1 MTENA
6 TTERADRPHGSPL
19 PAVRPGQIG
28 EDPAVPT
35 LTELLSR
42 RAQDTPEREFLRFGE
57 RSWSF
62 ADIDAWS
69 SRLAHRL
76 IEVDGVEPGDRV
88 AIMLPNVVHW
98 PVVWLA
104 ALKAGAVAVPVNS
117 SYRRGDL
124 AFVLKD
130 SGARVAFT
138 DSDRAGLIADVT
150 ATEDGLAGLR
160 VVDVADDGAGPF
172 PRTAPA
178 VPVAAGTLAN
188 LQYTSGTTGFP
199 KACMLTHDYWVRL
212 GWICAAVSGLGPGD
226 VLLTAQPFSYMDPQW
241 NTVLA
246 LTVGAPLVV
255 LPRFSASTFMADVR
269 RHRATFF
276 YVLGSMPTLLFKQP
290 PAPEDRDNAVRRVLC
305 SGIPVALHARLEER
319 WGAPWREIY
328 GMTESGVDLFSP
340 FADADA
346 VGSGSLGQPVP
357 AKRVRIV
364 GPDGTEVPD
373 GEPGELVVSGKPMMN
388 GYWNRP
394 EDTARVLRTGG
405 PPGQEGAAAGG
416 RWLHTGDLVVR
427 RPGQGIQLVGR
438 IKDMVRRGGENVA
451 SAEVEAALERD
462 DAVVAAAVVAEPDD
476 TLGEEVKAFVQL
488 AAGVPAGRAT
498 AEEIVERAGRELAR
512 FKVPRYVEF
521 VDGFPRTPSERVS
534 KPALKARA
542 AERPGETYDLGARRH
557 GPGARATPGG
567 GSLDVDVVRDVA
579 VLTLRRPEKLNA
591 LDVPTRRR
599 LAALVRE
606 FGTGDRV
613 RGIVLT
619 GEGRAFS
626 AGEDLRCAPTTDAG
640 VREAFESFHD
650 ITRAI
655 LRTRVPVVAAV
666 NGLAVGGASEI
677 TLCCDTR
684 IGTPA
689 TEYYQPENGRGLTV
703 SNASSVLLG
712 RLVGSHAMRLVLG
725 SPRIGADEALRIGL
739 LDEIVEPGALIGRA
753 VDTVVDWTP
762 EGNTTALHLALLR
775 PRPEEIEAAFARED
789 LAAREAWESGALSA
803 GIEGFWSARGTGA

>member
-1 MTENA
+1 MTENVTA
-6 TTERADRPHGSPL
+6 EQRGRTHPSP
-19 PAVRPGQIG
+19 PPVVQPGRIG

-42 RAQDTPEREFLRFGE
+42 RAQDASEREFLRFGE

-62 ADIDAWS
+62 ADIDAWT

-76 IEVDGVEPGDRV
+76 VELDGVQPGDRV

-104 ALKAGAVAVPVNS
+104 ALKAGAVAVPINS
-117 SYRRGDL
+117 SYQRADL
-124 AFVLKD
+124 AFVLRD

-138 DSDRAGLIADVT
+138 DSDRARLIADVL

-160 VVDVADDGAGPF
+160 VVDVADDGADPF

-178 VPVAAGTLAN
+178 VPVIAGTLAN

-212 GWICAAVSGLGPGD
+212 GWICAAATGLDSED

-241 NTVLA
+241 NTALA
-246 LTVGAPLVV
+246 LTIGAPLVV

-290 PAPEDRDNAVRRVLC
+290 PTPEDRDNDVRHVLC
-305 SGIPVALHARLEER
+305 SGIPVGLHAQLEER

-346 VGSGSLGQPVP
+346 VGSGSLGRPVP
-357 AKRVRIV
+357 TKQVRVV
-364 GPDGTEVPD
+364 DPDGVEVPA
-373 GEPGELVVSGKPMMN
+373 GEPGELVVSGRPMMS

-394 EDTARVLRTGG
+394 QDTAGVVRDG
-405 PPGQEGAAAGG
+405 
-416 RWLHTGDLVVR
+416 WLHTGDVVVR
-427 RPGQGIQLVGR
+427 RPDQGVQLVGR

-451 SAEVEAALERD
+451 SVEVEAALERD
-462 DAVVAAAVVAEPDD
+462 DVVVAAAVVAEPDD

-488 AAGVPAGRAT
+488 AAGVPADRAT
-498 AEEIVERAGRELAR
+498 AEQIVERADKELAR

-521 VDGFPRTPSERVS
+521 VADFPRTPSERIS
-534 KPALKARA
+534 KAALKARA
-542 AERPGETYDLGARRH
+542 VDEPGVTYDLGARRNKTV
-557 GPGARATPGG
+557 ARAASGG
-567 GSLDVDVVRDVA
+567 GFLDVDVMRGVA

-591 LDVPTRRR
+591 MDVATRLR
-599 LAALVRE
+599 LATLIRE
-606 FGTGDRV
+606 FGTGESV

-626 AGEDLRCAPTTDAG
+626 AGEDLQSAPSTDAE

-655 LRTRVPVVAAV
+655 LETQVPVVAAV

-677 TLCCDTR
+677 TLCCDAR
-684 IGTPA
+684 IGTRA
-689 TEYYQPENGRGLTV
+689 TEYYQPENGRGITI
-703 SNASSVLLG
+703 SNASSVLLR
-712 RLVGSHAMRLVLG
+712 RLIGSHAMRMVLG
-725 SPRIGADEALRIGL
+725 SPRIRAEEALRIGL
-739 LDEIVEPGALIGRA
+739 LDEIVEPDALIGRA
-753 VDTVVDWTP
+753 LDTVIEWTP

-775 PRPEEIEAAFARED
+775 PQAEEVEAAFARED
-789 LAAREAWESGALSA
+789 LAARKAWESGVLSA
-803 GIEGFWSARGTGA
+803 GIKGFLSARGTGA

>member
-1 MTENA
+1 MTQNVAVEQA
-6 TTERADRPHGSPL
+6 GRTHPRPL
-19 PAVRPGQIG
+19 PAVMPEQMGA
-28 EDPAVPT
+28 DPTVPT

-42 RAQDTPEREFLRFGE
+42 RAQDAPEREFLRFGE

-62 ADIDAWS
+62 ADIDAWT

-76 IEVDGVEPGDRV
+76 IELDGVQPGDRV

-104 ALKAGAVAVPVNS
+104 ALKAGAVAVPINS

-124 AFVLKD
+124 AFVLRD
-130 SGARVAFT
+130 SGARVVFT
-138 DSDRAGLIADVT
+138 DSERAGLIADVM
-150 ATEDGLAGLR
+150 AAEDGLTGLR
-160 VVDVADDGAGPF
+160 VVDVADDGSDPF
-172 PRTAPA
+172 PQTAPA
-178 VPVAAGTLAN
+178 VPVDAGTLAN

-212 GWICAAVSGLGPGD
+212 GWICAAATGLGTED

-241 NTVLA
+241 NTAVA
-246 LTVGAPLVV
+246 LTIGAPLVV

-290 PAPEDRDNAVRRVLC
+290 PTPEDRDNCVRQVLC
-305 SGIPVALHARLEER
+305 SGIPVSLHAQLEER

-340 FADADA
+340 FNDADA

-357 AKRVRIV
+357 TKQVRVV
-364 GPDGTEVPD
+364 GPDGIEVPA
-373 GEPGELVVSGKPMMN
+373 GEPGELVISGKPMMS
-388 GYWNRP
+388 GYWNRL
-394 EDTARVLRTGG
+394 EDTARVLSNG
-405 PPGQEGAAAGG
+405 
-416 RWLHTGDLVVR
+416 WLHTGDVVVR
-427 RPGQGIQLVGR
+427 RPEQGIQLVGR

-451 SAEVEAALERD
+451 SVEVEAALERD
-462 DAVVAAAVVAEPDD
+462 DLVVAAAVVAEPDE
-476 TLGEEVKAFVQL
+476 TLGEEVKAFIQL
-488 AAGVPAGRAT
+488 AAGVPADRAT
-498 AEEIVERAGRELAR
+498 AEEIVERAGKELAR

-521 VDGFPRTPSERVS
+521 VADFPRTPSERIS

-542 AERPGETYDLGARRH
+542 AAEPGVSHDLGARRNKTVA
-557 GPGARATPGG
+557 PAASGG
-567 GSLDVDVVRDVA
+567 GFLDVDVMRGVA

-591 LDVPTRRR
+591 MDVATRLR
-599 LAALVRE
+599 LATVIRE
-606 FGTGDRV
+606 FGTGDSV

-626 AGEDLRCAPTTDAG
+626 AGEDLQSAPSTDAEL
-640 VREAFESFHD
+640 REAFESFHD

-655 LRTRVPVVAAV
+655 LQTQVPVVAAV

-677 TLCCDTR
+677 TLCCDAR

-689 TEYYQPENGRGLTV
+689 TEYYQPENSRGITI
-703 SNASSVLLG
+703 SNASSVLLR
-712 RLVGSHAMRLVLG
+712 RLVGSHAMRMVLG
-725 SPRIGADEALRIGL
+725 SPRVGADEALRIGL
-739 LDEIVEPGALIGRA
+739 LDEIVEPDALIGRA
-753 VDTVVDWTP
+753 VDTVIEWTP
-762 EGNTTALHLALLR
+762 KGNTTALHLALLR
-775 PRPEEIEAAFARED
+775 PRAEEIEAAFARED
-789 LAAREAWESGALSA
+789 LAARKAWDSGVLSA
-803 GIEGFWSARGTGA
+803 GIKGFWSARATGA

>member
-1 MTENA
+1 MTENVA
-6 TTERADRPHGSPL
+6 VGQAGRTHPRPL
-19 PAVRPGQIG
+19 PVVKPGQIG
-28 EDPAVPT
+28 ADPTVPT
-35 LTELLSR
+35 LTELLAR

-62 ADIDAWS
+62 ADIDAWT

-76 IEVDGVEPGDRV
+76 IEIDGVQPADRV
-88 AIMLPNVVHW
+88 AIMLPNVVQW

-124 AFVLKD
+124 AFVLRD

-138 DSDRAGLIADVT
+138 DSERAGLIADVM
-150 ATEDGLAGLR
+150 ATEEGLGGLR

-172 PRTAPA
+172 PRRAPA
-178 VPVAAGTLAN
+178 VPVDAGTLAN

-212 GWICAAVSGLGPGD
+212 AWICAAATGLGTED

-241 NTVLA
+241 NTALA

-290 PAPEDRDNAVRRVLC
+290 PTPEDRDNALRQVLC
-305 SGIPVALHARLEER
+305 SGIPVSLHAQLEER

-340 FADADA
+340 FADAGA

-357 AKRVRIV
+357 TKQVRVV
-364 GPDGTEVPD
+364 GPDGTEVPA
-373 GEPGELVVSGKPMMN
+373 GEPGELVVSGKPMMS

-394 EDTARVLRTGG
+394 EDTARVLRD
-405 PPGQEGAAAGG
+405 G
-416 RWLHTGDLVVR
+416 RLHTGDVVVR
-427 RPGQGIQLVGR
+427 RPDQGIRLVGR

-462 DAVVAAAVVAEPDD
+462 DMVVAAAVVAEPDE

-488 AAGVPAGRAT
+488 AAGVPGDRAT
-498 AEEIVERAGRELAR
+498 AEEIVERAGKELAR

-521 VDGFPRTPSERVS
+521 VADFPRTPSERIS
-534 KPALKARA
+534 KPALKTRA
-542 AERPGETYDLGARRH
+542 AEAPGVTYDLGARRNKT
-557 GPGARATPGG
+557 GARAASGG
-567 GSLDVDVVRDVA
+567 GFLDVDVVRDVA
-579 VLTLRRPEKLNA
+579 VLTLRRPDKLNA
-591 LDVPTRRR
+591 MDVATRLR
-599 LAALVRE
+599 LAAAVRE
-606 FGTGDRV
+606 FGTGDRA

-626 AGEDLRCAPTTDAG
+626 AGEDLQSAPSTDAEL
-640 VREAFESFHD
+640 REAFESFHD

-655 LRTRVPVVAAV
+655 LHTRVPVVAAV

-677 TLCCDTR
+677 TLCCDAR
-684 IGTPA
+684 IGTRA
-689 TEYYQPENGRGLTV
+689 TEYYQPENGRGLTI

-739 LDEIVEPGALIGRA
+739 LDEIVEPDALIGRA
-753 VDTVVDWTP
+753 VDTVIEWTP

-775 PRPEEIEAAFARED
+775 PRAEEIEAAFGRED
-789 LAAREAWESGALSA
+789 LAARQAWDSGVLSA
-803 GIEGFWSARGTGA
+803 GIESFWSAKGTGA

>member
-1 MTENA
+1 MTQNTAVEQA
-6 TTERADRPHGSPL
+6 GRTRARPVPVVKPEQL
-19 PAVRPGQIG
+19 G

-35 LTELLSR
+35 LTGLLSR
-42 RAQDTPEREFLRFGE
+42 RAQDAPQREFLRFGD

-62 ADIDAWS
+62 ADIDAWT

-76 IEVDGVEPGDRV
+76 IEVDGVQPGDRV

-104 ALKAGAVAVPVNS
+104 ALKAGAVAVPINS

-124 AFVLKD
+124 AFVLRD

-138 DSDRAGLIADVT
+138 DSERAALIADVM
-150 ATEDGLAGLR
+150 AAEDGLAGLR
-160 VVDVADDGAGPF
+160 VVDVADDGADPF
-172 PRTAPA
+172 PQTAPA
-178 VPVAAGTLAN
+178 VPVDAGTLAN

-212 GWICAAVSGLGPGD
+212 GWICAAATGLGTED

-241 NTVLA
+241 NTALA
-246 LTVGAPLVV
+246 LTTGAPLVV

-290 PAPEDRDNAVRRVLC
+290 PTPEDRDNCVRQVLC
-305 SGIPVALHARLEER
+305 SGIPVSLHAQVEER

-340 FADADA
+340 FADAGA

-357 AKRVRIV
+357 TKQVRVV
-364 GPDGTEVPD
+364 GPDGNEVPD
-373 GEPGELVVSGKPMMN
+373 GEPGELVVSGKPMMS

-394 EDTARVLRTGG
+394 EDTARVLR
-405 PPGQEGAAAGG
+405 EG
-416 RWLHTGDLVVR
+416 WLHTGDVVVR

-451 SAEVEAALERD
+451 SVEVEAALERD
-462 DAVVAAAVVAEPDD
+462 DMVVAAAVVAEPDD

-488 AAGVPAGRAT
+488 AAGVPASRTT
-498 AEEIVERAGRELAR
+498 AEAIVERAGKELAR

-521 VDGFPRTPSERVS
+521 VADFPRTPSERIS

-542 AERPGETYDLGARRH
+542 AEQPGVTYDLGARRNRTVT
-557 GPGARATPGG
+557 PAASGAGH
-567 GSLDVDVVRDVA
+567 LDVDVMRGVA

-591 LDVPTRRR
+591 MDVATRLR
-599 LAALVRE
+599 LATVIRE
-606 FGTGDRV
+606 FGTGDSV

-626 AGEDLRCAPTTDAG
+626 AGEDLASAPSTDAEFE
-640 VREAFESFHD
+640 EAFASFHD

-655 LRTRVPVVAAV
+655 LQTRVPVVAAV

-677 TLCCDTR
+677 TLCCDAR

-689 TEYYQPENGRGLTV
+689 TEYYQPENSRGITI
-703 SNASSVLLG
+703 SNASSVLLR
-712 RLVGSHAMRLVLG
+712 RLVGSHAMRMVLG
-725 SPRIGADEALRIGL
+725 SPRVRADEALRIGL
-739 LDEIVEPGALIGRA
+739 LDEIVEPDALIGRA
-753 VDTVVDWTP
+753 VDTVVEWTP
-762 EGNTTALHLALLR
+762 QGNTTALHLALLR
-775 PRPEEIEAAFARED
+775 PQAEEIEAAFARED
-789 LAAREAWESGALSA
+789 LAARTSWESGVLGA
-803 GIEGFWSARGTGA
+803 GIKGFWSARGTGA

>member
-1 MTENA
+1 MTENVA
-6 TTERADRPHGSPL
+6 AEQAGRTQARPAP
-19 PAVRPGQIG
+19 VVKPGQLG

-35 LTELLSR
+35 LTELLSQ
-42 RAQDTPEREFLRFGE
+42 RAQDSPEREFLRFGE

-76 IEVDGVEPGDRV
+76 IELDGIQPGDRV

-98 PVVWLA
+98 PVIWLA
-104 ALKAGAVAVPVNS
+104 ALKAGAVAVPINS

-124 AFVLKD
+124 AFVLRD

-138 DSDRAGLIADVT
+138 DSERSGLVADVL

-160 VVDVADDGAGPF
+160 VVDVADDGSEPF
-172 PRTAPA
+172 PQTAPA
-178 VPVAAGTLAN
+178 VPVDAGTLAN

-212 GWICAAVSGLGPGD
+212 GWVCAAVTGLGTED
-226 VLLTAQPFSYMDPQW
+226 VLLTSQPFSYMDPQW
-241 NTVLA
+241 NTALA
-246 LTVGAPLVV
+246 LTIGAPLVV

-290 PAPEDRDNAVRRVLC
+290 PAPEDRYNEVRHVLC
-305 SGIPVALHARLEER
+305 SGIPVGLHAQLEER

-340 FADADA
+340 FADTDA
-346 VGSGSLGQPVP
+346 VGSGSLGRPVP
-357 AKRVRIV
+357 TKQVRVV
-364 GPDGTEVPD
+364 DPDGNEVPAGD
-373 GEPGELVVSGKPMMN
+373 PGELVISGKPMMS

-394 EDTARVLRTGG
+394 EDTARILS
-405 PPGQEGAAAGG
+405 EG
-416 RWLHTGDLVVR
+416 WLHTGDVVVH
-427 RPGQGIQLVGR
+427 RPDHGIQLVGR

-451 SAEVEAALERD
+451 SVEVEAALERD
-462 DAVVAAAVVAEPDD
+462 DVVVAAAVVAEPDD

-488 AAGVPAGRAT
+488 AAGVPADRAT
-498 AEEIVERAGRELAR
+498 AEAIVERAGMELAR
-512 FKVPRYVEF
+512 FKVPRYVQF
-521 VDGFPRTPSERVS
+521 VADFPRTPSERIS

-542 AERPGETYDLGARRH
+542 VDDPGVTHDLGVRRNKT
-557 GPGARATPGG
+557 GACTASDGG
-567 GSLDVDVVRDVA
+567 FLDVDVVRGVA

-591 LDVPTRRR
+591 MDVATRLR
-599 LAALVRE
+599 LATVIRE
-606 FGTGDRV
+606 FGTGDSV

-626 AGEDLRCAPTTDAG
+626 AGEDLQSAPSTDAEL
-640 VREAFESFHD
+640 REAFASFHD

-655 LRTRVPVVAAV
+655 LQTQVPVVAAV

-677 TLCCDTR
+677 TLCCDAR
-684 IGTPA
+684 IGTRA
-689 TEYYQPENGRGLTV
+689 TEYYQPENGRGITI
-703 SNASSVLLG
+703 SNASSVLLR
-712 RLVGSHAMRLVLG
+712 RLIGSHAMRMVLG
-725 SPRIGADEALRIGL
+725 SPRVLADEALRIGL
-739 LDEIVEPGALIGRA
+739 LDEIVEPDALIGRA
-753 VDTVVDWTP
+753 IDTVSEWTP
-762 EGNTTALHLALLR
+762 AGNTTALHLALLR
-775 PRPEEIEAAFARED
+775 PQTEEVEAAFARED
-789 LAAREAWESGALSA
+789 LAAWKAWESGVLSA
-803 GIEGFWSARGTGA
+803 GIGGFLSARGTGA